1 MAAAAPAAS
10 DQTDDGS
17 VGSKSLLPQ
26 LDAVCVVS
34 VHLQH
39 AREMH
44 DMIMGVCDCI
54 ARWGAEMDEQMMTQ
68 HY

>member
-17 VGSKSLLPQ
+17 VSSQSLLPQ
-26 LDAVCVVS
+26 LDAVCVT

-54 ARWGAEMDEQMMTQ
+54 ERWGAEMDEQMMTQ